1 VNYHID
7 GVINEIIQIL
17 IDNTGQKKH
26 IRALEVPPGKIMD
39 QITYNLS
46 TVNYESVKIQAVP
59 IIVRILQA
67 KFPDSIISTDT
78 KLNYVMVDWT

>member
-1 VNYHID
+1 MNYHVD
-7 GVINEIIQIL
+7 GVLNQIIQIL
-17 IDNTGQKKH
+17 IDNTGQKQH
-26 IRALEVPPGKIMD
+26 IHALEIPPGKIMD

-59 IIVRILQA
+59 IILRILQA
-67 KFPDSIISTDT
+67 KFPDSIISTDN